1 MIKFSGAVVT
11 LLTVLMFVSSDLSS
25 KSAAA
30 LTVPTLSAAQTQE
43 RIIDAAK
50 ACKPCRVLCK
60 HGYVCKCNRCMRA
73 ETQCRPQAIMCKQAY
88 VYKCNQCVR
97 RRK

>member
-1 MIKFSGAVVT
+1 MLKSSGAVVT
-11 LLTVLMFVSSDLSS
+11 LLTVLTYVITDLPS

-30 LTVPTLSAAQTQE
+30 LTVPALSAAQTQE
-43 RIIDAAK
+43 RIIDEVK
-50 ACKPCRVLCK
+50 ACKPCRILCK
-60 HGYVCKCNRCMRA
+60 KGYVCKCNRCVGA
-73 ETQCRPQAIMCKQAY
+73 DTQCRPQAIMCKKGY